1 MLVPTS
7 FLNILQKKP
16 ETLNHT
22 VNFQK
27 LSKSTRPLPLAKKA
41 MMTTLSSTM
50 LTLPKRRM
58 TSTLA
63 ELTTSKKYY
72 HYYPNTASLNSFF
85 YSNIFLENKCI
96 VNLKLRLMCVF
107 QPLFKFILCCKHK
120 NISKENK
127 SKCGSS

>member
-1 MLVPTS
+1 MG
-7 FLNILQKKP
+7 
-16 ETLNHT
+16 
-22 VNFQK
+22 
-27 LSKSTRPLPLAKKA
+27 A

-58 TSTLA
+58 TWALA

-72 HYYPNTASLNSFF
+72 HYYPYTASLNSFF

-120 NISKENK
+120 NVSKENK
-127 SKCGSS
+127 SKCGSSQKKKKKKKKKMVKIKKKKKKKKKKKS

>member
-1 MLVPTS
+1 MPTS

-50 LTLPKRRM
+50 LTLLKRRM

-72 HYYPNTASLNSFF
+72 HYYPNTASLIPFSIRIFF
-85 YSNIFLENKCI
+85 
-96 VNLKLRLMCVF
+96 LR
-107 QPLFKFILCCKHK
+107 
-120 NISKENK
+120 ISA
-127 SKCGSS
+127 

>member
-1 MLVPTS
+1 MG
-7 FLNILQKKP
+7 
-16 ETLNHT
+16 
-22 VNFQK
+22 
-27 LSKSTRPLPLAKKA
+27 
-41 MMTTLSSTM
+41 SSTM
-50 LTLPKRRM
+50 GTLLKRRM

-127 SKCGSS
+127 SKCGSSQKKKKKKTQSGKKKKKKKKKKS